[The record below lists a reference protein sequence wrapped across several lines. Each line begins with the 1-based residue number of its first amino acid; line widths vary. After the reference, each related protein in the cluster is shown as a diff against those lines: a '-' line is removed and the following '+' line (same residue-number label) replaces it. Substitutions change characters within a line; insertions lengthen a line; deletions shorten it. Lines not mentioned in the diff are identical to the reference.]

1 MFTDS
6 ILFEKLEK
14 RSPKKVKLIER
25 VYKKFEDEI
34 EAITKL
40 FSDFTDHSISHCESV
55 VMILE
60 ELVIGTDLLEKSNW
74 EKIKGKWI
82 LYLKDDA
89 YLTEDE
95 IVLLFLAILLHDIGM
110 SPEIDNKLEE
120 LLDNAKLGKIEKD
133 EIEEIKRIVR
143 ETHHIRSKE
152 FIEKNKDLKK
162 LMEKYRFDKYIKA
175 LADIVEGHRI
185 DPCDL
190 FSRFKKVYDVRV
202 PLLVFY
208 LK

>member
-6 ILFEKLEK
+6 ILFEKLEE

-55 VMILE
+55 VKILE

-82 LYLKDDA
+82 LYLKDNA
-89 YLTEDE
+89 YLPKTRSS
-95 IVLLFLAILLHDIGM
+95 FFF
-110 SPEIDNKLEE
+110 SPSYY
-120 LLDNAKLGKIEKD
+120 
-133 EIEEIKRIVR
+133 
-143 ETHHIRSKE
+143 TT
-152 FIEKNKDLKK
+152 
-162 LMEKYRFDKYIKA
+162 
-175 LADIVEGHRI
+175 
-185 DPCDL
+185 
-190 FSRFKKVYDVRV
+190 
-202 PLLVFY
+202 
-208 LK
+208 